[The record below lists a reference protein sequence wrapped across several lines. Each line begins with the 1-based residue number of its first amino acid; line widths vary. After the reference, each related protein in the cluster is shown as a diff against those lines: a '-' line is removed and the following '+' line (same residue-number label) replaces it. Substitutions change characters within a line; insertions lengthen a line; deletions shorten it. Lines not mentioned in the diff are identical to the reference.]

1 MGEFISWCCSTIN
14 YYITCS
20 CCSDPP
26 KCQKC
31 GLCKRCCC
39 KCDDNDDKNIIKNE
53 INEPKLTMD
62 TDLIDDNNN
71 IYKKNNDRMKASFMQ
86 NEEKK
91 ERKGKNTEI
100 EMANFET
107 KNKLEKD
114 SNYLTIQNKPKEN
127 SKLIED
133 KNEKLI
139 DEEVDTLNINRNTKE
154 KLIDY
159 ENEMI
164 DLKKKLDD
172 KEKELNKIKN
182 ELNNKENEL
191 KQFKNNLIDKD
202 NESLDIKNNLI
213 DEEIDKIK
221 KNLNDKEYELG
232 IVKNELSDK
241 ENKLNEAK
249 KGLNDK
255 LQELNDTKSELD
267 DTKKKLDDAKKDLI
281 NKEKELEQKKE
292 EITSKFHAQDEKVK
306 KLENEN
312 QELKKNKDEFINKYK
327 EKEKSLNEKEEELLK
342 KNQEYYQLDA
352 LLKQKEKQNSD
363 IFIKLNLKE
372 KELIEEMNKLRQKE
386 LSLNA
391 IQNTFENEKKALEIN
406 KLLLEKQKQ
415 EFINSKIPNTVGLQ
429 NIGAT
434 CYMNATLQALSN
446 TDKFTEYFLN
456 IYHSNPSDTSKRM
469 SNEMYKV
476 LYNLWSNTK
485 KTGDYAPNDFK
496 TALSEENP
504 LFAGVQAND
513 SKDLI
518 NFLLERFHHELNN
531 PGPKNNTNV
540 INAVNQLN
548 EMETFQAFVNEY
560 FTDNK
565 SIITDCFYGL
575 LETKS
580 KCSGCNYVK
589 FNFQIYSFLEFPL
602 MDVNKYMYMN
612 GRKTYYYTQDAS
624 GGSGPDVNLYE
635 CFDYHQKVDYMNG
648 LNQMYCNICSGNR
661 DTCYNSNLYSLP
673 NYLIINLNRGKGAVY
688 KCNVKFPETLNLLNY
703 VSFKDGITT
712 MKLYAVICHLGPS
725 SMSGHFIAYC
735 KHRQTH
741 KWYCYNDSAVTECKD
756 QQEFYKGMPYILF
769 YQAV

>member
-1 MGEFISWCCSTIN
+1 M
-14 YYITCS
+14 
-20 CCSDPP
+20 
-26 KCQKC
+26 
-31 GLCKRCCC
+31 
-39 KCDDNDDKNIIKNE
+39 
-53 INEPKLTMD
+53 
-62 TDLIDDNNN
+62 
-71 IYKKNNDRMKASFMQ
+71 
-86 NEEKK
+86 
-91 ERKGKNTEI
+91 
-100 EMANFET
+100 
-107 KNKLEKD
+107 
-114 SNYLTIQNKPKEN
+114 
-127 SKLIED
+127 
-133 KNEKLI
+133 
-139 DEEVDTLNINRNTKE
+139 
-154 KLIDY
+154 
-159 ENEMI
+159 
-164 DLKKKLDD
+164 
-172 KEKELNKIKN
+172 
-182 ELNNKENEL
+182 
-191 KQFKNNLIDKD
+191 
-202 NESLDIKNNLI
+202 
-213 DEEIDKIK
+213 
-221 KNLNDKEYELG
+221 
-232 IVKNELSDK
+232 
-241 ENKLNEAK
+241 
-249 KGLNDK
+249 
-255 LQELNDTKSELD
+255 
-267 DTKKKLDDAKKDLI
+267 
-281 NKEKELEQKKE
+281 
-292 EITSKFHAQDEKVK
+292 
-306 KLENEN
+306 
-312 QELKKNKDEFINKYK
+312 
-327 EKEKSLNEKEEELLK
+327 
-342 KNQEYYQLDA
+342 
-352 LLKQKEKQNSD
+352 
-363 IFIKLNLKE
+363 NLKE

-391 IQNTFENEKKALEIN
+391 IQNTFENEKKTLEIN

-415 EFINSKIPNTVGLQ
+415 EFINSKIPNTVGLK

-456 IYHSNPSDTSKRM
+456 VYHSNPSDTSKRM

-560 FTDNK
+560 FSDNK

-648 LNQMYCNICSGNR
+648 LNQMYCNICNGNR

-725 SMSGHFIAYC
+725 SMSGHFIAFC

-741 KWYCYNDSAVTECKD
+741 KWYCYNDSIVTECKD